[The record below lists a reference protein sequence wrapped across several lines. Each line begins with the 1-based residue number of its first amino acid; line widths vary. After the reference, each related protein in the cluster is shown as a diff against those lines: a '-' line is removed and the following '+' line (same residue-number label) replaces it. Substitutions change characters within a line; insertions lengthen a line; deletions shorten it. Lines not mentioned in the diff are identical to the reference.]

1 MEQADR
7 KSLGP
12 LPLHKSPTVRE
23 IFIVV
28 VNVSLPI
35 SIGLAERPLGPT
47 AATRF
52 GHDAVGHDRLLKGVD
67 LNHRTTVCREHP
79 HSALKSRPSLPI
91 ADLQNLS
98 DRNRE
103 ECNSGL
109 QVADTYDCS
118 LTGSPVVVRHSQKHP
133 IDSTHVEV
141 HMPVQVEAEAVDEGD
156 CANAKSRLVHIRR
169 TGEVG
174 R

>member
-1 MEQADR
+1 MIVAVNGRLPYVADDR
-7 KSLGP
+7 K
-12 LPLHKSPTVRE
+12 
-23 IFIVV
+23 
-28 VNVSLPI
+28 
-35 SIGLAERPLGPT
+35 
-47 AATRF
+47 
-52 GHDAVGHDRLLKGVD
+52 GHDAVGHDRLLNGVD

-103 ECNSGL
+103 KCNSGL